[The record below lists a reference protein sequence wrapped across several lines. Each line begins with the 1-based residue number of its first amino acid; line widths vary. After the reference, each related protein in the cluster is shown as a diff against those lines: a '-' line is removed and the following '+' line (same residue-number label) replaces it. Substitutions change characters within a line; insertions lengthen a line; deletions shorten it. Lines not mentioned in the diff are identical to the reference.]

1 MQAGMQPM
9 TCLPACYMKTD
20 MPMKKHIFLYTVFL
34 SVLLIL
40 LLLCAIRLG
49 SSSMSAGV
57 FWAALSGK
65 EGFDTE
71 RLILFSVRLPRALA
85 GLLAGIGLSV
95 SGVLLQSVTDNA
107 LAGPNI
113 IGVNAGAG
121 FAAALLLSFCP
132 MASAFLPGAAFA
144 GAFLTTLLIV
154 LSAGRKR
161 SRTGVILAGIA
172 LTALFNACISLLTLI
187 NEDMLTSYNAF
198 SIGGFAGVRIHQLTL
213 PAILIFVSFAIALL
227 FGRQMDALCLGEAGA
242 AVLGI
247 PVQRVR
253 LMCIL
258 CASASAG
265 AVVSFAGLLGFV
277 GLVVPHIARKLTGCR
292 GRALLFFS
300 ALLGGSIIIA
310 ADLAGRLIL
319 APTEIPVGIM
329 MAFIGV
335 PFFLWLLFRRRDSV

>member
-1 MQAGMQPM
+1 
-9 TCLPACYMKTD
+9 MKTNVS
-20 MPMKKHIFLYTVFL
+20 PKKHILLYTVIL
-34 SVLLIL
+34 SAVLVCLF
-40 LLLCAIRLG
+40 LCAVRFG
-49 SSSMSAGV
+49 SAPMSAKA
-57 FWAALSGK
+57 FWSAMLGK
-65 EGFDTE
+65 EGFETE
-71 RLILFSVRLPRALA
+71 RLILFSVRLPRAIA

-121 FAAALLLSFCP
+121 FASALMLSFLP
-132 MASAFLPGAAFA
+132 AASPFLPAASFA

-154 LSAGRKR
+154 LTAGRSR
-161 SRTGVILAGIA
+161 SKTGVILAGIA
-172 LTALFNACISLLTLI
+172 LTTLFNACISLLTLLNDDI
-187 NEDMLTSYNAF
+187 LISYNAF
-198 SIGGFAGVRIHQLTL
+198 SIGGFAGVPTDRLLL
-213 PAILIFVSFAIALL
+213 PAIFILVSFSIALL

-242 AVLGI
+242 SVLGI
-247 PVQRVR
+247 PVRQVR
-253 LMCIL
+253 LVCIF

-277 GLVVPHIARKLTGCR
+277 GLVVPHITRKLTGCR

-300 ALLGGSIIIA
+300 ALFGGCVTIA

-329 MAFIGV
+329 MAFIGA
-335 PFFLWLLFRRRDSV
+335 PFFLWLLFRRRNSV